1 MKIASKVLIIISI
14 CLAGLIVFVGFIAS
28 IGSCTY
34 SVGLGMAMF
43 FLYAILCTPA
53 IVVGGIALKKLES
66 AKKKE
71 DLTAISIITL
81 IFCNLVAG
89 ILMLCMDNQR
99 DFAIAPI
106 HNPTISDEIS
116 SIKKDMEDLGISSIE
131 EYKNYLKIAEE
142 RKKQEENEYKD
153 VIILRNDLKK

>member
-1 MKIASKVLIIISI
+1 MKIASKVLIIVSI
-14 CLAGLIVFVGFIAS
+14 CLAGLIAFIGFIAS
-28 IGSCTY
+28 IDSCTY
-34 SVGLGMAMF
+34 SVGLGIAMF
-43 FLYAILCTPA
+43 FLYAILCAPA

-71 DLTAISIITL
+71 DLTAIAIITL

-99 DFAIAPI
+99 DFATAPTP
-106 HNPTISDEIS
+106 NPTISDEIS
-116 SIKKDMEDLGISSIE
+116 AIKKDMQDLGISSVE
-131 EYKNYLKIAEE
+131 EYKNYLKIVEE

-153 VIILRNDLKK
+153 VIALRSDLEK